1 MELSN
6 TKTGKKKLIINCW
19 IRDQLKYHQNAL
31 VRSTHKKERDN
42 RITRIV
48 LTVTIATYIIA
59 LIFEAYMLTIPS
71 GEITSYTLS
80 YSLDNLQHWGIMVG
94 LTPTDMIRSIL
105 KIVIGT
111 MSAAT
116 LFTGSYYGKMS
127 LSNTIDDHRRM
138 VMLYEKA
145 EQDIVQNE
153 GVEDEELIIKLA
165 REFLIEN
172 STWYSYQSKNNP
184 DLTIE

>member
-1 MELSN
+1 
-6 TKTGKKKLIINCW
+6 
-19 IRDQLKYHQNAL
+19 
-31 VRSTHKKERDN
+31 
-42 RITRIV
+42 
-48 LTVTIATYIIA
+48 
-59 LIFEAYMLTIPS
+59 MLTIPS

-80 YSLDNLQHWGIMVG
+80 YSLNNLQHWGIMVG
-94 LTPTDMIRSIL
+94 LTPTDMFRSIL

-138 VMLYEKA
+138 AILYEKA

>member
-1 MELSN
+1 
-6 TKTGKKKLIINCW
+6 
-19 IRDQLKYHQNAL
+19 
-31 VRSTHKKERDN
+31 
-42 RITRIV
+42 
-48 LTVTIATYIIA
+48 
-59 LIFEAYMLTIPS
+59 
-71 GEITSYTLS
+71 
-80 YSLDNLQHWGIMVG
+80 MVG

-172 STWYSYQSKNNP
+172 STWYSYQSKNTP